1 MNSCLIAEDA
11 LGHRADL
18 VLGTGLE
25 TSDMPARSFQIVR
38 VGEAAFEFE
47 VMIYD
52 GKRSLLRPLLIC
64 HSIEFPVP
72 PSDEFCAKMQA
83 AGLQVIFVRRAGYGR
98 SSPLPQALVTDSL
111 IRSGATAMAEAVMMR
126 QLITKLGLSDVVF
139 LAMGSSNLIAY
150 RLVKIAPE
158 ITFTVFANPVFN
170 QDIFQVFTP
179 DWFRAML
186 KQIVTSKS
194 GLKVAIQGMKLLIR
208 KDPVAFYN
216 HIYHKNAHDL
226 RYVQDNA
233 DDYREAGQFAL
244 DTTPAQLF
252 YDAIMLLDQDP
263 LLRDGYFGD
272 TQGIIL
278 IGRESSEY
286 WRSQMER
293 EADRLAL
300 PVVHAPRGDLFC
312 AYASP
317 ETLLELVETQAPS
330 DHYEL
335 A

>member
-1 MNSCLIAEDA
+1 MVMQDSLSRGAGLE
-11 LGHRADL
+11 LR
-18 VLGTGLE
+18 TGLG
-25 TSDMPARSFQIVR
+25 TSDMPARSFQIIR

-47 VMIYD
+47 VMIYG
-52 GKRSLLRPLLIC
+52 GKRSQLRPLLIC
-64 HSIEFPVP
+64 HSIEFPIP
-72 PSDEFCAKMQA
+72 PSEGFCRRMQA
-83 AGLQVIFVRRAGYGR
+83 AGLQVIFVRRAGFGR
-98 SSPLPQALVTDSL
+98 SSPLPQALVTDAL

-208 KDPVAFYN
+208 KDPVAYYN

-226 RYVQDNA
+226 QYIRENA
-233 DDYREAGQFAL
+233 DDYREAGHFAL
-244 DTTPAQLF
+244 DTAPAQLF
-252 YDAIMLLDQDP
+252 YDAIMLLDRDP
-263 LLRDGYFGD
+263 LLRDGYFSD
-272 TQGIIL
+272 TDGTVL

-286 WRSQMER
+286 WRSQMDL
-293 EADRLAL
+293 EAARLGL
-300 PVVHAPRGDLFC
+300 PVVQAAKGDLFC
-312 AYASP
+312 AYTSP
-317 ETLLELVETQAPS
+317 ETLLELVETQTTPAR
-330 DHYEL
+330 YEL